1 MNLADNLRRM
11 QLAPAPRCDKTSRED
26 AHRLAQV
33 QTGMLL
39 QRTASGNMRTPR
51 LESPRPSTE
60 DRREKIVIEAVEENG
75 SWTDI
80 NHAMVASGVSDDS
93 PPVTPPGHLCPA
105 GHTGDGGSE
114 LYISHSGEKE
124 QQQNA
129 KEGLRSVKG
138 AGERSARRTRRAA
151 KLRSET
157 QKQRE
162 KELTCTYIHIYIY
175 IYIYMFRKVVS
186 CHMSHMWYMCMSIC
200 IYIHIYIY
208 TFRCVYVYIYIHI
221 ILVWAICI

>member
-80 NHAMVASGVSDDS
+80 NHAMVASGVSDDF
-93 PPVTPPGHLCPA
+93 TPPGHLCPA
-105 GHTGDGGSE
+105 GHTGDAGSE
-114 LYISHSGEKE
+114 RYISHSGGGGERSEETREEKKARRARRAAKKRRNERRKQREKE
-124 QQQNA
+124 KEEDA

-138 AGERSARRTRRAA
+138 AANPSTATWIALAESVSGDGVDGPIVT
-151 KLRSET
+151 
-157 QKQRE
+157 
-162 KELTCTYIHIYIY
+162 
-175 IYIYMFRKVVS
+175 VVP
-186 CHMSHMWYMCMSIC
+186 
-200 IYIHIYIY
+200 
-208 TFRCVYVYIYIHI
+208 T
-221 ILVWAICI
+221 LA